1 MRWQGAGLE
10 QTGAEGG
17 PIVRKVERVCGRL
30 WRPQSRRCVAV
41 RAEVPWATKVL
52 RGLEPSWRDQ
62 PGTRACPLPFGR
74 EGRDSARVG
83 INPAEGRPL
92 SSYTDFT
99 SVIDKIMI
107 WLGDLI
113 FTQRHAI

>member
-1 MRWQGAGLE
+1 MRGSKSESPLGGEGA
-10 QTGAEGG
+10 Q
-17 PIVRKVERVCGRL
+17 
-30 WRPQSRRCVAV
+30 
-41 RAEVPWATKVL
+41 
-52 RGLEPSWRDQ
+52 GLEPSRRDQ

-74 EGRDSARVG
+74 EGSDSDRVG

-113 FTQRHAI
+113 FTQRHANK

>member
-1 MRWQGAGLE
+1 MTNRE
-10 QTGAEGG
+10 
-17 PIVRKVERVCGRL
+17 
-30 WRPQSRRCVAV
+30 
-41 RAEVPWATKVL
+41 
-52 RGLEPSWRDQ
+52 RGLDRFLHARPR
-62 PGTRACPLPFGR
+62 PGIYGR